1 MKDQIQTKI
10 TSRLALSADSIA
22 FVWFLVGLTL
32 LPIFIIPFAGIPASV
47 AKQLFLP
54 LLVLG
59 ALISWLVSR
68 IEARDFKL
76 AKSTT
81 LAAVVLPVLATLGA
95 ALFSANVHNSFSGI
109 SYDFG
114 TFVSV
119 LSLAGLFVLS
129 SLLLTTKEKALNVY
143 LALLSAGLV
152 AAVYQLI
159 QFFLGTPDHLWIFS
173 FVPTLLGK
181 WYESA
186 IFFGFITFL
195 SLMLLEFLSLKEIK
209 LFKIFL
215 TASLGLS
222 LVLVALINFYMV
234 WVALAV
240 LSLGVFIY
248 ANLWSGKVNADITQS
263 DPKRKIAGLSVLWPS
278 FVVLLLS
285 ILFLTLATPTGL
297 LTEKIAQTYT
307 FFKVPFVEVRPG
319 WQATMSVAKEVAK
332 KDAIFGV
339 GPNRFY
345 AAWISYKPAEINL
358 TQFWNVDFNYGVGT
372 IPTMVVDSG
381 LAGLLAWLIFFA
393 ALLIAGARLLMFSH
407 KSGDKLG
414 HIMALSSVVGA
425 LYFWIFAWLYVT
437 ETVPVALAFIFSGL
451 VVALSAQSGLTNT
464 FDLQSVKNGKHQILA
479 VGVMVVVLVASV
491 SCFYLVVVRS
501 VGTISFY
508 RAVRQANVVGN
519 INKAEDL
526 LAQAIKYND
535 QADLYYRTLSNVQFV
550 RLAQLLRD
558 PSQDKDKLQE
568 QFKNILQTTIANS
581 NKAIQLDPTNYLNHV
596 SLGQIYE
603 SLVPLKIQGA
613 YEQALAEY
621 TKAKNLNPG
630 NPSISFNFAR
640 LEMTGGNKISARDYL
655 SKSLTQKP
663 NFASALLVLAQID
676 AQDGRLSDAI
686 KHTEE
691 AAAAYPNDPS
701 AFFQLGFY
709 LYQSG
714 DYTKAVAAL
723 NRVVLLSPNNVNAN
737 AQYFLGLAY
746 DRLGDK
752 ANALKQFEQIAQ
764 YNPDNQEVKNI
775 VTNLKAGRNALEA
788 APAVVENPKKK
799 TETKTK

>member
-1 MKDQIQTKI
+1 MKDQIKNKI
-10 TSRLALSADSIA
+10 VSRLALSADSIA
-22 FVWFLVGLTL
+22 FIWFLVGLTL
-32 LPIFIIPFAGIPASV
+32 LPVFIIPFAGISASV

-59 ALISWLVSR
+59 ALIFWLVGR

-76 AKSTT
+76 AKSLA
-81 LAAVVLPVLATLGA
+81 LAAVTLPVLATLGA
-95 ALFSANVHNSFSGI
+95 TFLSANVHNSLSGL

-119 LSLAGLFVLS
+119 LSLAGIFVLS
-129 SLLLTTKEKALNVY
+129 SLFLTTKEKALNVY

-152 AAVYQLI
+152 AGIYQLV
-159 QFFLGTPDHLWIFS
+159 QFVLGTPDHLWIFT

-215 TASLGLS
+215 TASLVVS

-234 WVALAV
+234 WIALAI
-240 LSLGVFIY
+240 LSLGVFVY
-248 ANLWSGKVNADITQS
+248 ANFWSGRTDGGSVRSELGA
-263 DPKRKIAGLSVLWPS
+263 RGKIAGLSVFRPS
-278 FVVLLLS
+278 FIVLLLS

-297 LTEKIAQTYT
+297 ITEKIGQTYT

-319 WQATMSVAKEVAK
+319 WQATLSIAKEVAK
-332 KDAIFGV
+332 KDVIFGV

-345 AAWISYKPAEINL
+345 EAWINYKPSEINL
-358 TQFWNVDFNYGVGT
+358 TQFWNVDFNSGVGT
-372 IPTMVVDSG
+372 LPTLVIASG
-381 LAGLLAWLIFFA
+381 LAGLLAWLIFFIILLVA
-393 ALLIAGARLLMFSH
+393 SGRLLIASY
-407 KSGDKLG
+407 KSADKLG

-425 LYFWIFAWLYVT
+425 LYFWIFSWVYVT
-437 ETVPVALAFIFSGL
+437 ETVPMALAFIFSGL
-451 VVALSAQSGLTNT
+451 IVALSAQMGLTRM
-464 FDLQSVKNGKHQILA
+464 FDLQAVKNSKHQILA
-479 VGVMVVVLVASV
+479 VVAMVVILVVSV
-491 SCFYLVVVRS
+491 SGFYLVLVRS
-501 VGTISFY
+501 AGTISFY
-508 RAVRQANVVGN
+508 RAVRQANVVGD
-519 INKAEDL
+519 IPKAEEL

-535 QADLYYRTLSNVQFV
+535 KADLYYRTLSNVQFV

-568 QFKNILQTTIANS
+568 QFKIILQATIANS
-581 NKAIQLDPTNYLNHV
+581 NKAIELDPTNYLNHV

-603 SLVPLKIQGA
+603 SLVPLKVQGA
-613 YEQALAEY
+613 YEQALVEY

-640 LEMTGGNKISARDYL
+640 LEMTGGNKTSARDYL

-676 AQDGRLSDAI
+676 AQEGRLPDAI

-714 DYTKAVAAL
+714 DYAKAVAAL

-746 DRLGDK
+746 DRLDDK
-752 ANALKQFEQIAQ
+752 TNALKQFEQIAQ

-775 VTNLKAGRNALEA
+775 ISNLKAGRNALEA
-788 APAVVENPKKK
+788 AAVETPKKK
-799 TETKTK
+799 TDTKTK